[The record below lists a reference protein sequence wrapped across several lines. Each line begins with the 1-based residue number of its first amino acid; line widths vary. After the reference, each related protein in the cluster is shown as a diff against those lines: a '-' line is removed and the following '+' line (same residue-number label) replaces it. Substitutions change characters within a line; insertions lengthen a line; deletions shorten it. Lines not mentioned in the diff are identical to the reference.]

1 MHAYSASAHSAHRV
15 IIVNFAHPITAAQKA
30 QIAEMCAGTD
40 ANTPDGTQLA
50 VEVIDVPVQLDLLA
64 PLPPQVSA
72 LVDGV
77 GLSPAEWQSERLI
90 VNLPGYAPACAI
102 LLAELHGRMGYFPSI
117 LHLRPAPGQA
127 TPVFE
132 VAAIIN
138 LQEVREQARTRRQRT
153 DRSAG

>member
-1 MHAYSASAHSAHRV
+1 MQTHTTDPTARV
-15 IIVNFAHPITAAQKA
+15 IMVNFAHPITAAQKA
-30 QIAEMCAGTD
+30 QIARMCTGTAD
-40 ANTPDGTQLA
+40 DEQIP
-50 VEVIDVPVQLDLLA
+50 VEVIDVPVQLDLQA